1 MLIQTLRASIGL
13 GALLA
18 IAGPA
23 LGAKDIPAVR
33 ISATVSV
40 FDDAGV
46 GLEMMEQA
54 EETAGYVFHRAGF
67 EVQWLNCTVLG
78 QATHLE
84 LCGRA
89 VFPTN
94 LQVRIARRSRNLSPG
109 ALGISYLSAD
119 GSGCYSEVFVEPVEE
134 LQKKE
139 FLIGTA
145 PLLGQAMAHEI
156 GHLLLGANAHSA
168 RGIMRALWQ
177 RGDLVLADR
186 GSLLFDEDEGQKMR
200 ERLGM
205 GIRKNAAGVLVAA
218 RPGAG
223 GLE

>member
-13 GALLA
+13 GVLLVVGGTALR
-18 IAGPA
+18 
-23 LGAKDIPAVR
+23 AKDMPAVR
-33 ISATVSV
+33 ISASVSV

-78 QATHLE
+78 EATHVE
-84 LCGRA
+84 FCGKA
-89 VFPTN
+89 IFPTN

-139 FLIGTA
+139 FLISTVS
-145 PLLGQAMAHEI
+145 LLGQAMAHEI
-156 GHLLLGANAHSA
+156 GHLLLGANAHSP

-177 RGDLVLADR
+177 RGDLVLAAQHYLMTWR
-186 GSLLFDEDEGQKMR
+186 GALPVCRFDVIAFD
-200 ERLGM
+200 
-205 GIRKNAAGVLVAA
+205 AGRIVWLRDAFRA
-218 RPGAG
+218 DTS
-223 GLE
+223 

>member
-1 MLIQTLRASIGL
+1 VLIQTLRASIGL
-13 GALLA
+13 GVLLA
-18 IAGPA
+18 VGGAVLWGKDMPVVKIAT
-23 LGAKDIPAVR
+23 
-33 ISATVSV
+33 TVSV

-54 EETAGYVFHRAGF
+54 EEAAAYIFHRAGL
-67 EVQWLNCTVLG
+67 EVQWLNCTVAG
-78 QATHLE
+78 GATHLE
-84 LCGRA
+84 SCGKA

-94 LQVRIARRSRNLSPG
+94 LQVRIARRSRNLGPS

-139 FLIGTA
+139 FLISTA

-168 RGIMRALWQ
+168 RGIMRARWL
-177 RGDLVLADR
+177 REDLVLANR
-186 GSLLFDEDEGQKMR
+186 GSLLFDGDESQKMR
-200 ERLGM
+200 EHLAE
-205 GIRKNAAGVLVAA
+205 GIRRNAAGALVAT

-223 GLE
+223 GAE